1 MNIFL
6 PNEGILWHKRCKQ
19 HVAPSLCSAKKDIV
33 GEVVF
38 KQINTMPSQ
47 EKDKEELIKFM
58 FRVLKESV
66 KYFCNNRLF
75 IHWCLWTSHPSNHKH
90 LPISSNSDHFFWVQ
104 VIKMDLAFI
113 IIKNLYEMHCFCL
126 VAAASVQ

>member
-1 MNIFL
+1 MK
-6 PNEGILWHKRCKQ
+6 GDVWHKRCEQ

-58 FRVLKESV
+58 FR
-66 KYFCNNRLF
+66 F
-75 IHWCLWTSHPSNHKH
+75 
-90 LPISSNSDHFFWVQ
+90 
-104 VIKMDLAFI
+104 
-113 IIKNLYEMHCFCL
+113 
-126 VAAASVQ
+126 